1 MATTEE
7 LKLQIK
13 ADVAEAISNLKKF
26 DRQTQETGKGNQSL
40 GKTFAAMR
48 DVMQGPIAAAKMVG
62 DVLGDL
68 AKVGGELYMAF
79 AEDELATVRLN
90 AALDN
95 ASQISVGAGDRF
107 TEFAESL
114 KQVSIYGDDVTKTQI
129 AELAAMGKSEDQIKE
144 LITAAADLASA
155 TGVDLDTAVKQLNAT
170 LNGNAG
176 ILGRQNGAVK
186 ALTVEQLKNGDAIKV
201 VGEQYKGFAQKVA
214 DSAFGEVKQFNEAWG
229 DVSETIGG
237 IIASNFKP
245 MIENAKKA
253 VIALNEGLTAGKTRD
268 AILNGEKVSLTEL
281 DNAYKYF
288 NKTLEENKKMAASF
302 DPMSLTGSDYASRV
316 KKDKELLDKIE
327 KGRLAS
333 GYSMMKQ
340 AIVQEEEKNNA
351 IIADNKKTADEL
363 AKIANDKVDAMGTPS
378 QESIDML
385 KKRNLEYQLW
395 LQTGKEL
402 QAMEDLDTMGTPS
415 QEALDMVAQLNED
428 RAEYNASTDEAI
440 EKTQFQIELEKMLAE
455 QAMSSFAS
463 MSEALGAALV
473 TGEDGWKAFGKAGLD
488 AVAGVLE
495 GMAKMWAVQG
505 AADLLIPG
513 MEISGIGLLAAALAG
528 YTAAGAIRA
537 IPMAEGGSGI
547 VTKPTLFLA
556 GEAGPEPYAFGG
568 ANNKRGM
575 GMGVIINQNIGGS
588 VVTEDYLTD
597 RALQAVALANRGY

>member
-327 KGRLAS
+327 KARLAS

>member
-1 MATTEE
+1 
-7 LKLQIK
+7 
-13 ADVAEAISNLKKF
+13 
-26 DRQTQETGKGNQSL
+26 
-40 GKTFAAMR
+40 
-48 DVMQGPIAAAKMVG
+48 
-62 DVLGDL
+62 
-68 AKVGGELYMAF
+68 
-79 AEDELATVRLN
+79 
-90 AALDN
+90 
-95 ASQISVGAGDRF
+95 
-107 TEFAESL
+107 
-114 KQVSIYGDDVTKTQI
+114 
-129 AELAAMGKSEDQIKE
+129 MGKSEDQIKE

-327 KGRLAS
+327 KARLAS